1 MKFIRKSMKTIR
13 TSAGTKRLLACVLAV
28 LTLFCGCGKPPED
41 DPGIVIPPI
50 NPVATPEADVIRNGG
65 TLKIPV
71 NRTPATLHPL
81 FVREAMTRNL
91 YSMIFEPLISLDANR
106 EPVAC
111 LAQNWTYA
119 EEKQQWELEM
129 RTNVH
134 WHGGLGDVTAEDA
147 AFTVNTILAN
157 PDSCYYPMLSQY
169 LSGAET
175 FGSKLILHALLP
187 SRAVLYALNFPVI
200 PKNYYEGKDSVSF
213 DTPRGSGCFA
223 VETMETETN
232 GGTLNVNAIM
242 LNANTDWWKKLP
254 HLSRV
259 EAIGFASSQSVMTAF
274 SLGELDCAPTGL
286 RTSEIYEILSGVNH
300 LEYLSQ
306 KYVFLGFNLKRGYT
320 QQKQFRQALAYAV
333 NPTEIINNVY
343 LTKASRAELPL
354 YNDSLLSSA
363 GVKRYDVSVTRTK
376 TMLEAMGFAD
386 ADGDGFFDNLTLTL
400 AVLSNPAD
408 PVREEVAQTVAAELA
423 EAGVN
428 VEVAAMGEYDLQ
440 SAIELNDYDMIIS
453 GYGLNDVPNL
463 RFCLTRNGSGNICG
477 YDSAE
482 METYLDRVDAAKTA
496 EELKTPVLAMQNLL
510 AEDLPMLGL
519 VFEMSTLL
527 YRDTLSVRQPDRE
540 GNVFADINLWYYRAG

>member
-1 MKFIRKSMKTIR
+1 MRFIRMFMETIR
-13 TSAGTKRLLACVLAV
+13 TRQSKRLLAVLLAA
-28 LTLFCGCGKPPED
+28 LLLFSGCAEPPED
-41 DPGIVIPPI
+41 DPGIVIPPV
-50 NPVATPEADVIRNGG
+50 NPAATPKADVIQNGG

-91 YSMIFEPLISLDANR
+91 YSMIFEPLIALDASR

-134 WHGGLGDVTAEDA
+134 WHDGLGDVTAEDA

-157 PDSCYYPMLSQY
+157 PDSCYYPMLSLY

-200 PKNYYEGKDSVSF
+200 PKRYYEGKDPVCF

-223 VETMETETN
+223 VEALDTEN
-232 GGTLNVNAIM
+232 LGGTRNVNTIV
-242 LNANTDWWKKLP
+242 LTPNADWWKKLP
-254 HLSRV
+254 YLARV
-259 EAIGFASSQSVMTAF
+259 EAIGFASSQSVMAAF
-274 SLGELDCAPTGL
+274 AAGELDCAPTGL

-300 LEYLSQ
+300 MEYLSQ

-320 QQKQFRQALAYAV
+320 RQKQFRQALAYAV

-376 TMLEAMGFAD
+376 TMLEALGFAD
-386 ADGDGFFDNLTLTL
+386 ADNDGFFDDLTLHL

-428 VEVAAMGEYDLQ
+428 VEVAAMAAYDLQ

-453 GYGLNDVPNL
+453 GYALNDVPNL
-463 RFCLTRNGSGNICG
+463 RFCLTADGPGNICG

-482 METYLDRVDAAKTA
+482 MEAYLDQVDAARTA
-496 EELKTPVLAMQNLL
+496 EELKTAVLAIQNLL

-540 GNVFADINLWYYRAG
+540 GSVFADVNLWYYRAE